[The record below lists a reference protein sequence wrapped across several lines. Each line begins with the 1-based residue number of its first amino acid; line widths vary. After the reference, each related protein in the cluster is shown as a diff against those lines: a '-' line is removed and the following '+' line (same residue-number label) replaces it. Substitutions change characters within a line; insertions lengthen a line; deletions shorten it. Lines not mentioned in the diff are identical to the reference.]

1 MPFLFPETHR
11 MDRQQKAKTVAT
23 LSGLGAILLWAL
35 LALFTTGTAGIPP
48 FQLTAMTFGIA
59 FAGVL
64 IKWVVYRQDIRPFFR
79 IPAGLWALGIAGL
92 FGYHFFYFLAL
103 KNAPAAEASLIA
115 YVWPLLIVLFSALLP
130 GERFYWF
137 HFAGALLSLL
147 GAGLLISKGAAFD
160 FRTDDSKGYLAALC
174 CAFIWSG
181 YSVLSR
187 RYAAVTSDV
196 IGLFCAV
203 TALLALI
210 CHLLFEATSW
220 PQSTLQWLAV
230 LGLGL
235 GPVGTAFFLWDRGM
249 KHGDI
254 QTLGVLSYLSPLLST
269 LILLLMGVA
278 SFSYSLLFGCLLIT
292 GGAILGSLNLIR
304 IARRAETAG

>member
-1 MPFLFPETHR
+1 
-11 MDRQQKAKTVAT
+11 
-23 LSGLGAILLWAL
+23 
-35 LALFTTGTAGIPP
+35 
-48 FQLTAMTFGIA
+48 
-59 FAGVL
+59 
-64 IKWVVYRQDIRPFFR
+64 
-79 IPAGLWALGIAGL
+79 
-92 FGYHFFYFLAL
+92 
-103 KNAPAAEASLIA
+103 
-115 YVWPLLIVLFSALLP
+115 
-130 GERFYWF
+130 
-137 HFAGALLSLL
+137 ALLSLL

-203 TALLALI
+203 TALLAFG
-210 CHLLFEATSW
+210 CHLLFETTYL
-220 PQSTLQWLAV
+220 PTGLLPWLAV

-235 GPVGTAFFLWDRGM
+235 GPVGAAFFLWDRGM